1 MGSDCQEARED
12 NFPHCRTQGGPE
24 ARKART
30 L

>member
-12 NFPHCRTQGGPE
+12 NSHHYRPCRTE
-24 ARKART
+24 ARKERP